1 MKKENR
7 CEEIKYQTERL
18 EEQHSR
24 KIYSNSSSLT
34 TKQCSALLSQFKIS
48 EKFIQLSALY
58 FAVRSQLNGPN
69 KIFCANLASS
79 NHILLCANCC
89 LTFLVLPQI
98 IFVQVLGVFEKAF
111 SSFRELMGLE
121 MYNNM
126 NQQHIRQNASSKQNK
141 TKTT

>member
-7 CEEIKYQTERL
+7 CEEIKQQTERI

-58 FAVRSQLNGPN
+58 FAIRSQLNGPN

-79 NHILLCANCC
+79 NHIALCVNCC

-98 IFVQVLGVFEKAF
+98 IFVQVLGVFQKAF
-111 SSFRELMGLE
+111 SSFRELMGPE

-126 NQQHIRQNASSKQNK
+126 SQQHIRQNTLSKQK
-141 TKTT
+141 ETKTI

>member
-48 EKFIQLSALY
+48 EKFI
-58 FAVRSQLNGPN
+58 
-69 KIFCANLASS
+69 
-79 NHILLCANCC
+79 
-89 LTFLVLPQI
+89 
-98 IFVQVLGVFEKAF
+98 
-111 SSFRELMGLE
+111 
-121 MYNNM
+121 
-126 NQQHIRQNASSKQNK
+126 
-141 TKTT
+141 